1 MKTSNIA
8 QTWSKK
14 TSVPSHQP
22 VGLQR
27 LGWLLLCAAGLSGAL
42 TVRAA
47 SDTWT
52 NAPVDNTW
60 ANTNNWVGRVVPGAL
75 NQTGNSVNN
84 DVATFNTPIFGTI
97 GGAANPIL
105 PDNGTINGDRSRALG
120 SIIFDTANCGAYV
133 FYSPSPAVLPTTT
146 NAETGILNLCHNGSV
161 TINAAVTNSQTFLV
175 PIRIRLP
182 SSTWGTYNFV
192 NNATDPSVVLN
203 LNTVTNDSANTRSTT
218 FYLGGSNTGT
228 NSIGCLS
235 RGTTTSAT
243 AIEGIVKQGTGTWIL
258 LGTNDFSGSGAV
270 MSVNGGLLIV
280 KDPGAFGAV
289 AAATVNSN
297 GTLEIDGVT
306 LSQSRLNLLGQGSI
320 RVNGSATVNGVSVGT
335 ATGISGTLATTSSG
349 DVMTVLTNSGGLLND
364 TVVHVSG
371 PGTVLLTNIGTY
383 AGSWSVDAG
392 TLQIATSSALGTG
405 ENVNVSPGAMFDV
418 TPLGTGVTWN
428 PTTVGIGGSGTGT
441 TVGSTAAAIKADA
454 AGTID
459 LATGA
464 KNINLTFTPASTNGD
479 ASHPALYIAQG
490 TLKLGDNV
498 FTVNNASGTPLGVG
512 TYTLITQASGNVTD
526 GGGYSVVVTGSG
538 LASDV
543 VGTIQ
548 VSGGNVNLVTVFHV
562 PQPLIWQGG
571 NPNATWDN
579 GTTANWLDGAT
590 LTVFYSSDNVT
601 FNSVGSANSTVTLS
615 GGLAPGSVTVDTSAN
630 DYTFSGSG
638 SIAGTTALT
647 KISAGT
653 LTLSTVNSY
662 LGGTVISNG
671 VVKVGV
677 NNAVPDGASG
687 DVSVYGT
694 LDLNA
699 LNDTINGLNGTGT
712 VDDTAGGASVL
723 TVGNN
728 NDSGTFSGTV
738 QNTAGSLGLTKAGTG
753 TQTLS
758 GANTYSGP
766 TVINAGTLRAGNLNA
781 FANSPVTINA
791 GALDLGTSLVVSNL
805 SGAVAGTIVNNSSA
819 TPVTLFSH
827 GVGSVTSLIADGS
840 GGGAV
845 SIQVLDGSLTLSGAN
860 TYSGG
865 TYVASGA
872 VLAIGVRN
880 PGGSGQAGSG
890 GIIASNNAT
899 LTMPTAV
906 STAAGPLNSI
916 TTVDGAT
923 VTFASAETA
932 NSWAG
937 QFIGSATATN
947 IFVNGNATISGAMSF
962 SNFLGTVIIT
972 NGEVRIYRQGTP
984 PAAGGDN
991 TSFVFLNGGG
1001 MFTRENEIVHLGSLS
1016 GNGVITAP
1024 GGGSPLLGTYMI
1036 GGKNV
1041 NCDFAGGIS
1050 GTNNI
1055 VKIGTGTLMLNGGG
1069 QYITNVTS
1077 PDGGLTFVTNVGY
1090 GTNMLLYIGATTV
1103 SNGVLALAAPS
1114 ELTSST
1120 PVTLAGSSAV
1130 LDASAMGYI
1139 SNQVTTDGNGN
1150 TVTNQFPVT
1159 NSIFEVVSGQTLQG
1173 MGTLN
1178 GYLLADAGSSFNVGL
1193 PVGSFTVTSNAELAG
1208 AVTMDV
1214 NATNTP
1220 NCSELMAPGFTIDST
1235 ASLVVTNLGPEQAAT
1250 FQLFNHPVNF
1260 SSVTLPTLSGT
1271 NSWINNLT
1279 VNGSI
1284 TMVAPA
1290 PVPPTPDITSIGLS
1304 GTTLTITATNGAANG
1319 TFVLLE
1325 STNLAAPLT
1334 NWVPVLTNTFDA
1346 SGNLNLSTNVVN
1358 RAVPQEFFILLQ

>member
-1 MKTSNIA
+1 MSSSNVIIMKTSNIA

-14 TSVPSHQP
+14 TSVPSNQP
-22 VGLQR
+22 VGLKR
-27 LGWLLLCAAGLSGAL
+27 LGWLLLCAAGLFG
-42 TVRAA
+42 AA
-47 SDTWT
+47 SVQAASQTWT
-52 NAPVDNTW
+52 NAPADSNW
-60 ANTNNWVGRVVPGAL
+60 ANTNNWVGRAVPGAL

-84 DVATFNTPIFGTI
+84 DVATFNSPIFGTI
-97 GGAANPIL
+97 GGAANPIK
-105 PDNGTINGDRSRALG
+105 PDDATINNDRSRTLG
-120 SIIFDTANCGAYV
+120 SIIFDTANCGACV
-133 FYSPSPAVLPTTT
+133 FNSTSPAVLPTTT
-146 NAETGILNLCHNGSV
+146 NPETGILNLCHNGSV
-161 TINAAVTNSQTFLV
+161 TMNATVTNSQTFLI

-182 SSTWGTYNFV
+182 SSTWGVYNFV

-235 RGTTTSAT
+235 RGTTTST
-243 AIEGIVKQGTGTWIL
+243 SAIEGIVKQGTGTWIL

-371 PGTVLLTNIGTY
+371 PGTVLLTNTGTY

-490 TLKLGDNV
+490 TLTLGNNV

-562 PQPLIWQGG
+562 PQPLVWQGG
-571 NPNATWDN
+571 NPNSTWDN
-579 GTTANWLDGAT
+579 GATANWLNGAT
-590 LTVFYSSDNVT
+590 PTVFYSSDNVT

-630 DYTFSGSG
+630 DYTFTGGG
-638 SIAGTTALT
+638 SIAGSTALT

-738 QNTAGSLGLTKAGTG
+738 QNTAGALGLTKAGTG

-766 TVINAGTLRAGNLNA
+766 TVINAGALRAGNLNA
-781 FANSPVTINA
+781 FADSPVTINA

-805 SGAVAGTIVNNSSA
+805 NGAVAGTIVNNSSA
-819 TPVTLFSH
+819 APVTLFSH

-840 GGGAV
+840 GGGPV
-845 SIQVLDGSLTLSGAN
+845 SVEVLDGSLTLSGAN

-906 STAAGPLNSI
+906 STSAGPLNSI

-923 VTFASAETA
+923 VTFASGETA

-984 PAAGGDN
+984 PDAGGDN

-1001 MFTRENEIVHLGSLS
+1001 MFTRENEVVHLGALS
-1016 GNGVITAP
+1016 GNGVITMP
-1024 GGGSPLLGTYMI
+1024 SNPITGTNDTPGTYLI

-1041 NCDFAGGIS
+1041 NSDFAGSIS
-1050 GTNNI
+1050 GSNNI
-1055 VKIGTGTLMLNGGG
+1055 VKIGTGTLTLVGGFS
-1069 QYITNVTS
+1069 TNVTT
-1077 PDGGLTFVTNVGY
+1077 PDGFTYYTNVVA
-1090 GTNMLLYIGATTV
+1090 TNLLYYTGNTTI
-1103 SNGVLALAAPS
+1103 SNGVLALTAPDL
-1114 ELTSST
+1114 LTNSSSI
-1120 PVTLAGSSAV
+1120 TLASASAV
-1130 LDASAMGYI
+1130 LDASSMGYVDP
-1139 SNQVTTDGNGN
+1139 VTTNL
-1150 TVTNQFPVT
+1150 VTNGV
-1159 NSIFEVVSGQTLQG
+1159 FEVVSGQTLQG

-1178 GYLLADAGSSFNVGL
+1178 GYLLADAGSSFNVGR

-1208 AVTMDV
+1208 AVTMNV

-1220 NCSELMAPGFTIDST
+1220 DCSELMAPGFTIDST

-1290 PVPPTPDITSIGLS
+1290 PVPPTPTITHIGLS
-1304 GTTLTITATNGAANG
+1304 GTTLSITATNGAANG
-1319 TFVLLE
+1319 TYVLLE
-1325 STNLAAPLT
+1325 STNLATPLT
-1334 NWVPVLTNTFDA
+1334 NWVQVVTGAFDA
-1346 SGNLNLSTNVVN
+1346 SGNLNLSTNIVDP
-1358 RAVPQEFFILLQ
+1358 AVPQEFYLLSQ